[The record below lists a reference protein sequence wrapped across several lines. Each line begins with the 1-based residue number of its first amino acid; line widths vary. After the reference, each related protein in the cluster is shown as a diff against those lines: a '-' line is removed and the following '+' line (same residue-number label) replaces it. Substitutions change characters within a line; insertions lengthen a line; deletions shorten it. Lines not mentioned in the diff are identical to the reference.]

1 MSIVI
6 PILLIISTV
15 IWTVLHLLPQKYGC
29 IEIRSRSFSI
39 FTLLTWIGWILL
51 TITMGVSAVSFWLK
65 DILGWPDDFHAVFL
79 SYTSTISIV
88 LLLIVWLAILGP
100 SYSNN
105 RWSAFF
111 TKAVILSSSMMFTL
125 QTFAAS
131 LTYYKR

>member
-1 MSIVI
+1 MFIVI

-15 IWTVLHLLPQKYGC
+15 IWTVLHLLPRKYGC
-29 IEIRSRSFSI
+29 IKIRGRSFSI

-51 TITMGVSAVSFWLK
+51 TITMGVSSVSFLLK
-65 DILGWPDDFHAVFL
+65 DVLGWPDEFHAVFVT
-79 SYTSTISIV
+79 YASTISIV
-88 LLLIVWLAILGP
+88 LLLIVWLVILGP

-105 RWSAFF
+105 RWNSFF
-111 TKAVILSSSMMFTL
+111 TKAVILSSSMMFTV

>member
-15 IWTVLHLLPQKYGC
+15 IWTVLHLLPRKYVC
-29 IEIRSRSFSI
+29 IEIQGRSFSI

-51 TITMGVSAVSFWLK
+51 TTAMGVSGVSFWLK
-65 DILGWPDDFHAVFL
+65 DVLGLSDESHAVFL
-79 SYTSTISIV
+79 NYASTISIV
-88 LLLIVWLAILGP
+88 LLLIVWLVILGP

-111 TKAVILSSSMMFTL
+111 TKAVILSSSMMFTV